1 MNSVQKMLSEKGK
14 LIFIVD
20 KFKFSFHKLL
30 QNGQHRYKCTKRGC
44 TANLK
49 VLENE
54 DIVWTSCNLEHNHDA
69 DEENK
74 IERQIISNNLKRKA
88 TENLCERPS
97 KLLHSYLRENNT
109 NAITT
114 KDVTY
119 IKHNIFQARASLRP
133 NLPRSRQEVHD
144 ILKDMDVKTYEGNT
158 FLQVNNAEKGILLF
172 STEDNLKFLSKSTTF
187 YVDGT
192 FSYCTQFFYQFFT
205 IHVMK
210 NNHYVPLVFT
220 LLKDKKQESYVDI
233 FRIIDNYCLTY
244 NSEFNLESIYVDFEI
259 AIHNAINDVW
269 PMTKVRGCRFHLG
282 QSWYRTIKKF
292 GLSSEYVQNTE
303 IGQYLK
309 YIFGLPFLDP
319 QSVGDCF
326 SNELAEIQPINEK
339 LTKFNDYLVENYI
352 DNDSTFPPE
361 IWAEKSNSIYRTTNS
376 CESFHSKFNSQFY
389 SPHPNIF
396 NFLNILYSIQSD
408 TKIIIRSSNITKP
421 HRKEIRDKIQ
431 FLEDE
436 IQKYDTGVHTRFQ
449 YIKILANKYRPR
461 KIV

>member
-1 MNSVQKMLSEKGK
+1 M
-14 LIFIVD
+14 
-20 KFKFSFHKLL
+20 
-30 QNGQHRYKCTKRGC
+30 
-44 TANLK
+44 
-49 VLENE
+49 
-54 DIVWTSCNLEHNHDA
+54 
-69 DEENK
+69 
-74 IERQIISNNLKRKA
+74 
-88 TENLCERPS
+88 CERPS

-133 NLPRSRQEVHD
+133 NLPRSSQEVHD
-144 ILKDMDVKTYEGNT
+144 ILKDMDVKTYEGNI

-172 STEDNLKFLSKSTTF
+172 STDENLKFLSQSTTF

-192 FSYCTQFFYQFFT
+192 FSYCAQFFYQFFT
-205 IHVMK
+205 IHVLK

-244 NSEFNLESIYVDFEI
+244 NNVFNLESIYVDFEI

-269 PMTKVRGCRFHLG
+269 PLTKVRGCRFHLG
-282 QSWYRTIKKF
+282 QSWYRAIQKF

-303 IGQYLK
+303 IGQYLT

-326 SNELAEIQPINEK
+326 SDELAEILPMNEK

-352 DNDSTFPPE
+352 ANDSTFPPE
-361 IWAEKSNSIYRTTNS
+361 IWAEKSNSIHRTTNS

-396 NFLNILYSIQSD
+396 NFLNILLSIQSD
-408 TKIIIRSSNITKP
+408 TRIIIRSYNTTKP
-421 HRKEIRDKIQ
+421 HRKEIREKIK
-431 FLEDE
+431 FLENE
-436 IQKYDTGVHTRFQ
+436 ISKYDTGVSSRFQ
-449 YIKILANKYRPR
+449 YIKIMANKYRPR